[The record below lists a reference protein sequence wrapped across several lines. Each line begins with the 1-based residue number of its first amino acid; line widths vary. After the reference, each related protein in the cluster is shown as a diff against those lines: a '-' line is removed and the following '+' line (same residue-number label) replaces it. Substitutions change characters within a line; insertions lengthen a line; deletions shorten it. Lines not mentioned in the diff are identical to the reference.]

1 MSFETIWEPQG
12 IYQKFWGTVS
22 SPELFDSLSD
32 IHHDPRFASIRYV
45 IKDYTGVEI
54 FDVGVKTLLD
64 GRAFNMVAQHTN
76 PDIVVAVVTTNPQI
90 IQASEMASSYR
101 LDAYPRKILPTLADA
116 RKWIEGV
123 GKK

>member
-12 IYQKFWGTVS
+12 ICQTFWGSVS

-32 IHHDPRFASIRYV
+32 IHHDPRFGSIRFV
-45 IKDYTGVEI
+45 IKDYSNVEL

-76 PDIVVAVVTTNPQI
+76 PDIVVVVVTTDPQI
-90 IQASEMASSYR
+90 IQASEMASSYH
-101 LDAYPRKILPTLADA
+101 LDAYPLKIFAALADA
-116 RKWIEGV
+116 RKWIAEV